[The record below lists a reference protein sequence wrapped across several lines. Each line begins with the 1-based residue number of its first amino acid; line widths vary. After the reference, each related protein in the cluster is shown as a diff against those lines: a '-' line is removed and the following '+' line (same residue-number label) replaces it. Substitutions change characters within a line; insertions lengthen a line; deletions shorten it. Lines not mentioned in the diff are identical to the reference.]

1 MEDHPPKLPNSDA
14 QCIQGVFLSCRLS
27 LGIPSSLLLSG
38 LDLGTK
44 CIREIVP
51 DSGAGARV
59 IMEAGYMLLGAM
71 CIALPQD
78 VMDVSMHRLLNADAP
93 MPLTLLPITY
103 TIVSG
108 MYIYAFISAQYC
120 ILHL

>member
-1 MEDHPPKLPNSDA
+1 MS
-14 QCIQGVFLSCRLS
+14 SCRLS

-44 CIREIVP
+44 CIREVVP

-59 IMEAGYMLLGAM
+59 IMEAGYILLGAI

-78 VMDVSMHRLLNADAP
+78 IMEVSTIRQLL
-93 MPLTLLPITY
+93 
-103 TIVSG
+103 
-108 MYIYAFISAQYC
+108 
-120 ILHL
+120 

>member
-1 MEDHPPKLPNSDA
+1 MPRGPVRVHAVNYCWQHHQKNYLPELL
-14 QCIQGVFLSCRLS
+14 QCKEAVWSRGLLFCRLS

-44 CIREIVP
+44 CIKQVVP

-59 IMEAGYMLLGAM
+59 IMQAGYMLLGAM

-78 VMDVSMHRLLNADAP
+78 VMDVSMHGLLTADAL
-93 MPLTLLPITY
+93 MPLSLRAILP
-103 TIVSG
+103 
-108 MYIYAFISAQYC
+108 
-120 ILHL
+120 

>member
-1 MEDHPPKLPNSDA
+1 MKPSARTATQKT
-14 QCIQGVFLSCRLS
+14 QCKDGALLSCRLS

-38 LDLGTK
+38 LDLGSK
-44 CIREIVP
+44 CIREVVP

-78 VMDVSMHRLLNADAP
+78 VMDVSMHCLLTAGAA
-93 MPLTLLPITY
+93 MPLSLL
-103 TIVSG
+103 S
-108 MYIYAFISAQYC
+108 
-120 ILHL
+120 

>member
-1 MEDHPPKLPNSDA
+1 MA
-14 QCIQGVFLSCRLS
+14 CRLS

-38 LDLGTK
+38 LALGTK
-44 CIREIVP
+44 CIREVVP

-78 VMDVSMHRLLNADAP
+78 IMDVRMHGYSLR
-93 MPLTLLPITY
+93 MPLCLSL
-103 TIVSG
+103 
-108 MYIYAFISAQYC
+108 FCQYC
-120 ILHL
+120 PELTVSSYAALCYLEFQGIEDARTAFMTC